1 MPYSERVA
9 EAFIDAKDNPGKQD
23 KIVREGQFAKD
34 PITGESATAPKWRL
48 PTKEEADQHI
58 ADTKAMITIGSGT
71 LALGVGGPLGTI
83 AGVGA
88 KAIGESASP
97 SIERHIRNT
106 PWIPVHENWSESDYW
121 NEYGGK

>member
-1 MPYSERVA
+1 MPYSERIA
-9 EAFIDAKDNPGKQD
+9 EAFINAKDNPSKQD

-71 LALGVGGPLGTI
+71 LVLGVGGPLGAI
-83 AGVGA
+83 AGVDHPGDRPR
-88 KAIGESASP
+88 ST
-97 SIERHIRNT
+97 RHRQRRHRRW
-106 PWIPVHENWSESDYW
+106 PQPGSW
-121 NEYGGK
+121 